1 MDSFHPNW
9 ANFHCRDRRRRAR
22 REGDGLPLDTRL
34 PATTSFYSCLGLL
47 LLVSAIVISSGIA
60 IQNALGEIFFAL
72 ALLAAPAVFLAF
84 PTWEAVKAHSSLS
97 DNLRRS
103 TNEELRKA
111 FEAKLAII
119 SVLFMVQ
126 GRYLRRIRL
135 SGLPHVGPP

>member
-1 MDSFHPNW
+1 M
-9 ANFHCRDRRRRAR
+9 
-22 REGDGLPLDTRL
+22 
-34 PATTSFYSCLGLL
+34 TSALCCTAICLL